1 MGLLKDIGGDVGVE
15 NLGSGGGLGLK
26 EMAQTLGV
34 VFLVFFIIVIVGI
47 ITFYFYSQKI
57 KKQQFKYKIH
67 IFKDIAGEIQPI
79 DYDVAKEVFVPDT
92 NVGLYYLLK
101 KKIYIARPTRAMGK
115 DAFWF
120 KILPNG
126 EWVNFDLKSI
136 KEKKGE
142 TGKQTLADADYDH
155 RDTRYAYINLKEI
168 IKRNYRDKS
177 VKWWKEYAPLI
188 TFIVVSFIFLIGSW
202 LLLAKIGKL
211 IDSII
216 PLMEVA
222 KGFQDCGNSIVN
234 SGVAPA

>member
-1 MGLLKDIGGDVGVE
+1 MGFLKDLGVNVGD
-15 NLGSGGGLGLK
+15 GSGLQGAGITIGIILLI
-26 EMAQTLGV
+26 
-34 VFLVFFIIVIVGI
+34 FFVIVFAGI
-47 ITFYFYSQKI
+47 ITFFYYSKKI

-79 DYDVAKEVFVPDT
+79 DDDLAKEVFVPDT
-92 NVGLYYLLK
+92 NVGLYYLLR

-115 DAFWF
+115 DAFWY

-126 EWVNFDLKSI
+126 EWVNFDMKSVD
-136 KEKKGE
+136 
-142 TGKQTLADADYDH
+142 GKPTLAKAEYDH

-188 TFIVVSFIFLIGSW
+188 TFIVISFIFVLACW

-211 IDSII
+211 IGSIS
-216 PLMEVA
+216 PLIESA
-222 KGFQDCGNSIVN
+222 KLLQESSISLIQNAQNIN
-234 SGVAPA
+234 SGITPAV